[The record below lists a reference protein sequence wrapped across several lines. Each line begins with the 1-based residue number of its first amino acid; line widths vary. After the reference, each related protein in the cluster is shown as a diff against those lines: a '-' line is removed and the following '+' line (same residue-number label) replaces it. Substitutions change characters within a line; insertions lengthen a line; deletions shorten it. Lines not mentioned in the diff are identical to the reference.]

1 MRVSSF
7 ITNAAG
13 VILVLMLPCGSLS
26 CYSSVQAG
34 APEVR
39 VDPRIELMSII
50 FRLAGNPEYN
60 RGAVPSYIDDVE
72 ACFGPFRDHAVV
84 EMARKLRATRGVS
97 YDAVMSMAIHIKDPF
112 TLEEEVPFD
121 PRPAALERRWIVDE
135 AREFLEKARDFVR
148 ASDFKGFVADHEEL
162 YRITAERMQAVMD
175 ENEVESWFNS
185 FFGRLPDARFS
196 IVLGLLN
203 GGGSYGPKVV
213 FPDGREDLYTILGV
227 WMTDDAGLP
236 DFNDRVLGT
245 VVHEFCHSFANPIVD
260 RHVDEMRDAGQAI
273 FPLVQEKMRSMAYS
287 NWKTM
292 MYESLVRSSV
302 VRWDLAKNGRE
313 SAESRI
319 TWEEKNHFF
328 WISGLSELLGE
339 YEANRDTYRDL
350 ESFFPEM
357 KRFFDDYA
365 ANAEARIGVIKSRW
379 EEAAREMA
387 ARAPR
392 IVSIVPADGAG
403 DVNPGLRVI
412 RITFN
417 RKMKDGAWGVMQRGG
432 NMPQITGDVSYDE
445 TRTVFTIPVQLEP
458 DTEYTVGL
466 NSENA
471 LAFQDEEG
479 NPLMPTTFRFTT
491 RGR

>member
-1 MRVSSF
+1 
-7 ITNAAG
+7 
-13 VILVLMLPCGSLS
+13 
-26 CYSSVQAG
+26 
-34 APEVR
+34 
-39 VDPRIELMSII
+39 MSII
-50 FRLAGNPEYN
+50 FRLAKSPEYS
-60 RGAVPSYIDDVE
+60 RGAVQSYIDDVE
-72 ACFGPFRDHAVV
+72 ARFGPFRDHAAV

-112 TLEEEVPFD
+112 SLEEEVPFE
-121 PRPAALERRWIVDE
+121 PRPAALERRWLVDE

-148 ASDFKGFVADHEEL
+148 ESDFEGFVADHEEL
-162 YRITAERMQAVMD
+162 YRITAQRMQAVMD
-175 ENEVESWFNS
+175 DNEVVGWFNG
-185 FFGRLPDARFS
+185 FFGSLPDARFT

-213 FPDGREDLYTILGV
+213 YPDGREDLYTILGV

-236 DFNDRVLGT
+236 EFNDRVLGT

-260 RHVDEMRDAGQAI
+260 RHVGELEDAGQAI

-319 TWEEKNHFF
+319 AWEEKNHFF

-339 YEANRDTYRDL
+339 YEAKRDTYPDL

-357 KRFFDDYA
+357 KSFFDDYA
-365 ANAEARIGVIKSRW
+365 AHAEERIGVIKSRW

-403 DVNPGLRVI
+403 GVDPGLRFI
-412 RITFN
+412 RITFD

-432 NMPQITGDVSYDE
+432 NMPKITGDVSYDE

-466 NSENA
+466 SSENA
-471 LAFQDEEG
+471 LAFQDKEG

-491 RGR
+491 RGRRAGVIQIRASPSSRRPRAIRSTFTHLENLSVEKTRFILPPR